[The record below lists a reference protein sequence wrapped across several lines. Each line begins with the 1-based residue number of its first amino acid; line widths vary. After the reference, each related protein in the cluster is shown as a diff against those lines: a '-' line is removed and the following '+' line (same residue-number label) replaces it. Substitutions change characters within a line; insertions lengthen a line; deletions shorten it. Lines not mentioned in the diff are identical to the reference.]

1 MPAFDHTLQLKEF
14 ERIPVGPQWDSHAR
28 TVGAGDVAAIERFQA
43 KSGRELL
50 KLGYRS
56 IQGTNWVG
64 TLGVGRRCLEVI
76 PKIDDP
82 AGPLDARRTR
92 ENLLWMVSR
101 AGMVP
106 IEPADIARLADPQR
120 PLLAA
125 FLDLYVDHLAR
136 EWQRGPIKE
145 YLAEEE
151 NRAYLRGK
159 LLFPQQQ
166 RHNLIQQQRFFTA
179 ADEFTMDS
187 PLSRLLKAGLRCCAR
202 QRMSDLVVRKARG
215 LLMEFADVSDW
226 EFSNQ
231 EAEQLQVSRQHFRYE
246 LLINMARLILQSTSP
261 ETGGDGRQVYSL
273 MFDMNEVFER
283 FVAAEM
289 KTALAGTKLA
299 VIAQLGGRSLLTQRG
314 KPRFHLRP
322 DIGVYRR
329 DELVCLIDTKWKRL
343 DLNKPHA
350 GVSQADIY
358 QMYAYGK
365 EYGSALTVILYPR
378 WGSLPEIVAGYEH
391 NDPLLIAEQKGIE
404 IRTLDVGGP
413 FSLPVHRRAFAESL
427 FRLIPNDLCQNTL
440 QA

>member
-14 ERIPVGPQWDSHAR
+14 ERISVGPQWDSRTR
-28 TVGAGDVAAIERFQA
+28 TVGAGEVAAIERFQA
-43 KSGRELL
+43 KSGRELI

-64 TLGVGRRCLEVI
+64 TLGVGQRCLEVI

-136 EWQRGPIKE
+136 EWQRGPIKA
-145 YLAEEE
+145 YISEEE
-151 NRAYLRGK
+151 NRTYLRGK

-166 RHNLIQQQRFFTA
+166 RHNLIQKQRFFTA
-179 ADEFTMDS
+179 ADEFTMDN
-187 PLSRLLKAGLRCCAR
+187 PLSRLLKAGLRCCAW
-202 QRMSDLVVRKARG
+202 QRLSDSVARKARG
-215 LLMEFADVSDW
+215 LLMEFAEVSDW
-226 EFSNQ
+226 EFSSQ
-231 EAEQLQVSRQHFRYE
+231 EADQLQVSRQHSRYE
-246 LLINMARLILQSTSP
+246 LLVNLARLILQSTSP
-261 ETGGDGRQVYSL
+261 ESGGNGRQVYSL
-273 MFDMNEVFER
+273 MFDMNEVFEK

-289 KTALAGTKLA
+289 KTALAGTKFA
-299 VIAQLGGRSLLTQRG
+299 VVSQVAGQSLLTQNGR
-314 KPRFHLRP
+314 PRFNLRP
-322 DIGVYRR
+322 DIGVYRGG
-329 DELVCLIDTKWKRL
+329 ELVCLVDTKWKRL
-343 DLNKPHA
+343 DINKPHA
-350 GVSQADIY
+350 GVNQADIY

-365 EYGSALTVILYPR
+365 EYGSALTVLLYPR
-378 WGSLPEIVAGYEH
+378 WGSLPENVAGYMH
-391 NDPLLIAEQKGIE
+391 NSCVLADNQKGIE

-413 FSLPVHRRAFAESL
+413 LSLPGPRKKL
-427 FRLIPNDLCQNTL
+427 LDTL
-440 QA
+440 QAVIPEMAF

>member
-1 MPAFDHTLQLKEF
+1 MPTFDHTLQLKEF
-14 ERIPVGPQWDSHAR
+14 ERIPVGAQWDSRNR
-28 TVGAGDVAAIERFQA
+28 TVGAGEVAAIERFQA

-101 AGMVP
+101 AGMVR

-145 YLAEEE
+145 YIAEEE
-151 NRAYLRGK
+151 NRTYLRGK

-166 RHNLIQQQRFFTA
+166 RHNLIHQQRFFTT
-179 ADEFTMDS
+179 ADEFTMDN
-187 PLSRLLKAGLRCCAR
+187 PLSRLLKAGLRCCAG
-202 QRMSDLVVRKARG
+202 QRMSDSVARKARG
-215 LLMEFADVSDW
+215 LLMEFAEVSDW

-231 EAEQLQVSRQHFRYE
+231 EADQLQVSRQHSRYE
-246 LLINMARLILQSTSP
+246 LLVNLARLILLNTSP
-261 ETGGDGRQVYSL
+261 ETGGDGRQIYSL
-273 MFDMNEVFER
+273 MFDMNEVFEK

-299 VIAQLGGRSLLTQRG
+299 VVPTVGGQSLVTQNG
-314 KPRFHLRP
+314 KPRFNLVP
-322 DIGVYRR
+322 DIGVYRGG
-329 DELVCLIDTKWKRL
+329 ELVCLVDTKWKRL
-343 DLNKPHA
+343 DLNKSHA

-365 EYGSALTVILYPR
+365 EYGSALTILLYPR
-378 WGSLPEIVAGYEH
+378 WGSLPESVAGYVH
-391 NDPLLIAEQKGIE
+391 NSNALADGQKGIE
-404 IRTLDVGGP
+404 IRTLDVGGAFLLP
-413 FSLPVHRRAFAESL
+413 GHRKTFLDSLLRV
-427 FRLIPNDLCQNTL
+427 IPEKAH
-440 QA
+440 QAD